1 MRKSYYDTFGRH
13 PFQDHFNEAN
23 LNGITAYDNTVIL
36 DLIDTFFSIC
46 YYDFY
51 TERNEDSGK
60 IINLEVPVCNF
71 NKFNKIKDIIN
82 NLVMFMTNGEKWDI
96 SFKKS
101 SNQKKI
107 EIPSQLPLKYNYDSI
122 ALLSGGLDALAGAAQ
137 EKNNNTIFVTFASN
151 KIEKNKAIN
160 SYNNY
165 VSKYC
170 DNSTHVIINKKALKD
185 HTHLTQRTR
194 SLIFLSSCFIYAD
207 YYNINT
213 IKIYENGIM
222 TLNPTFFFR
231 RKVTRTTHPKTLY
244 LINKILEK
252 LGIKI
257 KIINPFNYYTKAE
270 VIDLIPLEWDS
281 LISNT
286 KTCSKMPGTKAFQ
299 NYNGHGFNHCGICAA
314 CILRQISIA
323 NSNNHHIDVNY
334 ILPENLLNYENIINY
349 EYANGDSK
357 NRTNSEK
364 FAIYRFVE
372 KKSLIQYY
380 ILFNNSIKNKDI
392 YKYLNLNPKF
402 FYNDKDYV
410 KKYERMLHKF
420 SNEIELY
427 IKKMK

>member
-1 MRKSYYDTFGRH
+1 MKKSYYDTFGKH
-13 PFQDHFNEAN
+13 PFQNHFNDTN
-23 LNGITAYDNTVIL
+23 LNGISTYNNTIIL

-60 IINLEVPVCNF
+60 IINLEISVCNLD
-71 NKFNKIKDIIN
+71 KFNKIKDIIN
-82 NLVMFMTNGEKWDI
+82 NLVMFMTNGERWNI
-96 SFKKS
+96 SFKKYP
-101 SNQKKI
+101 NQKKI
-107 EIPSQLPLKYNYDSI
+107 EMPIQLPLKYNYDSV
-122 ALLSGGLDALAGAAQ
+122 ALLSGGLDALAGASQ

-151 KIEKNKAIN
+151 KIEKNKAIY

-165 VSKYC
+165 ISKYC
-170 DNSTHVIINKKALKD
+170 NNSTHVIIDKKILKD

-207 YYNINT
+207 YYNIDT

-244 LINKILEK
+244 LINKILEE
-252 LGIKI
+252 LDIKI
-257 KIINPFNYYTKAE
+257 RIINPFNYYTKAE

-299 NYNGHGFNHCGICAA
+299 NFNGKGYNHCGICAA
-314 CILRQISIA
+314 CILRQISIT
-323 NSNNHHIDVNY
+323 NSKNHHNDVNY
-334 ILPENLLNYENIINY
+334 ILPAKMLSYENIISY
-349 EYANGDSK
+349 EYNNGDSK
-357 NRTNSEK
+357 NKFISEK
-364 FAIYRFVE
+364 FATYRFVE
-372 KKSLIQYY
+372 KNSLIQYY
-380 ILFNNSIKNKDI
+380 SLFRNSIKNKSI

-402 FYNDKDYV
+402 FYNDKDYL
-410 KKYERMLHKF
+410 KKYDSMLYKF
-420 SNEIELY
+420 ANEIEHY